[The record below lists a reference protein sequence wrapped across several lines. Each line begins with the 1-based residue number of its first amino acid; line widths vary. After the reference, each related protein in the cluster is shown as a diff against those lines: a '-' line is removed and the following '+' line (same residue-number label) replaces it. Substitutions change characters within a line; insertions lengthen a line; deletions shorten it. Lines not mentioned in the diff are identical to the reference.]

1 MFNEWNRFV
10 EACVNDQPAARR
22 MLAAKPALLESRGS
36 QGETALHWLAV
47 ESHAEGHEAAVAF
60 LLQCGADPHAKS
72 DSGDPVLTDAC
83 SVGTLGV
90 VELLL
95 RAGADPNI
103 RRALGESAMTC
114 ATWRGSAALA
124 SRLLAYGA
132 REDVEAIHRAAFN
145 GNVEVL
151 EVLLERGWRADALKD
166 DLSIFHGLPES
177 QDARAAVV
185 ELLAKHGIT
194 PRSVY
199 ELHKDELCLT
209 FEEWLE

>member
-1 MFNEWNRFV
+1 MFTEWNRFV

-22 MLAAKPALLESRGS
+22 MLAAKPALLESRGRL
-36 QGETALHWLAV
+36 GETALHWLAV
-47 ESHAEGHEAAVAF
+47 ESHAEGHEAAVEF
-60 LLQCGADPHAKS
+60 LLQCGADPHAKN
-72 DSGDPVLTDAC
+72 DFGDPVLTDAC

-103 RRALGESAMTC
+103 PKALGESAMTC
-114 ATWRGSAALA
+114 ATWRGSAARA

-132 REDVEAIHRAAFN
+132 REDIAAIHGAAFN

-151 EVLLERGWRADALKD
+151 EVLLDRGWRADALQD
-166 DLSIFHGLPES
+166 GLSIFHNLPEAP
-177 QDARAAVV
+177 QARAAVV
-185 ELLAKHGIT
+185 ELLARHGVT
-194 PRSVY
+194 PRRVY

-209 FEEWLE
+209 FDEWLP